1 MSKQILQILIL
12 ISLLIWEINM
22 NTFTIQ
28 MIFCLFRNPCNDI
41 DADLIV
47 LLNKAQLNFF
57 NTILLK
63 LILLMALS
71 RQWTEKGLLIQT
83 PPYGGKYIID
93 VAKKAISPLRE

>member
-1 MSKQILQILIL
+1 
-12 ISLLIWEINM
+12 M

-71 RQWTEKGLLIQT
+71 RQ
-83 PPYGGKYIID
+83 
-93 VAKKAISPLRE
+93 